1 MGVVSGLRVIGWAIV
16 LLLMVVYAIGVVM
29 RHLSAQQMRNE
40 VRGMIMMSMHLRK
53 FCWRSTAGAENV
65 CVWRWGGLL
74 HSRADKHK
82 RQEFETVLAAMFTCQ
97 VLSRQQQSRAFPR
110 KGRVDWP
117 GVSCQLKTT
126 SGPRCQNPR
135 LQMLYGWL
143 YGL

>member
-65 CVWRWGGLL
+65 CVWRWAACCTAEQINTNVRSSRPFWRPC
-74 HSRADKHK
+74 SRAKS
-82 RQEFETVLAAMFTCQ
+82 LA
-97 VLSRQQQSRAFPR
+97 VSNRAEPFR
-110 KGRVDWP
+110 EKGAALFQDER
-117 GVSCQLKTT
+117 
-126 SGPRCQNPR
+126 R
-135 LQMLYGWL
+135 
-143 YGL
+143 